1 MLSLKNKEL
10 APIINFLSEVE
21 LSPKASRCRSKLVKK
36 LLEKH
41 AELKEDL
48 EAIIDKFG
56 KRDENDKIIQLENG
70 NVEFSDDRKEEGI
83 KEHQILLE
91 EEVSINL
98 DEIKDKVKFLVS
110 KLDKL
115 DVKFAGNDAVI
126 YDVLMDQLEEEI

>member
-126 YDVLMDQLEEEI
+126 YDVLMDQLEEEN

>member
-10 APIINFLSEVE
+10 APIINFLSKVE

-48 EAIIDKFG
+48 EVIIDKFG
-56 KRDENDKIIQLENG
+56 KRDENDKIIQLEDG

-83 KEHQILLE
+83 KEQQILLE

-98 DEIKDKVKFLVS
+98 DEIKDNYGS
-110 KLDKL
+110 KTFKKKENEKL
-115 DVKFAGNDAVI
+115 AV
-126 YDVLMDQLEEEI
+126 

>member
-10 APIINFLSEVE
+10 APIINFLSEVK

-48 EAIIDKFG
+48 EVIIDKFG
-56 KRDENDKIIQLENG
+56 KRDENDKIIQLEDG

-83 KEHQILLE
+83 KEQQILLD

-115 DVKFAGNDAVI
+115 DAKLSGYDAEI
-126 YDVLMDQLEEEI
+126 YDTIMDKLEEEN

>member
-1 MLSLKNKEL
+1 MLALKNKEL
-10 APIINFLSEVE
+10 APIINFLSEVK

-48 EAIIDKFG
+48 EVIIDKFG
-56 KRDENDKIIQLENG
+56 KRDENDKIIQLEDG

-83 KEHQILLE
+83 KEQQILLD

-98 DEIKDKVKFLVS
+98 DEIKERVKFLVS